1 MCGGV
6 DVWGVGGGWVS
17 RWVGQLN
24 TDVVRLSY
32 TFIHVWRINS
42 HGQLFSPHSTAM
54 MP

>member
-1 MCGGV
+1 MCGGGGC
-6 DVWGVGGGWVS
+6 VWGGGWVGGM
-17 RWVGQLN
+17 GQLK